1 MKKTIQELV
10 PLIQEWA
17 KERGIFDKS
26 TAFNQLIK
34 THEEV

>member
-17 KERGIFDKS
+17 KERGIFDES
-26 TAFNQLIK
+26 TAFN
-34 THEEV
+34 